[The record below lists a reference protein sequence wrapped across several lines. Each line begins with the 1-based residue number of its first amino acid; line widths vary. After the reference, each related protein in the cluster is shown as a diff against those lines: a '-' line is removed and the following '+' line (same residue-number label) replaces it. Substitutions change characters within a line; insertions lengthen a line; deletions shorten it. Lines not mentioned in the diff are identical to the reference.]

1 MCHKCDINMSPSYIQ
16 LEQLMIIILQ
26 FVAVK
31 RAKINSRHLQML
43 MPCPSHSTSHE
54 FELLG
59 GITVPRYLDQ
69 LEMFK
74 YHCCQNRKRG
84 LNFLI
89 MTSWLIFSNQD
100 KQNQRKK
107 TETHPAFRRTKPRPG
122 SETHLFSLQGRY
134 WVPEA
139 VKAVFYV
146 VPTLALQ
153 CIVVCPFVCLQ

>member
-1 MCHKCDINMSPSYIQ
+1 
-16 LEQLMIIILQ
+16 MIIIINLQ
-26 FVAVK
+26 SADVK
-31 RAKINSRHLQML
+31 LAKIIYVSQISMS
-43 MPCPSHSTSHE
+43 CPSDSSSHKV
-54 FELLG
+54 ELLG
-59 GITVPRYLDQ
+59 DITVPSYLYQ

-89 MTSWLIFSNQD
+89 MTSWRWPNYVDCISLDLLIFSNQEN
-100 KQNQRKK
+100 KQKPNKK
-107 TETHPAFRRTKPRPG
+107 TEAHPAVQWTKPCTW
-122 SETHLFSLQGRY
+122 SDTNLFSLQGRY